1 MADGYGFT
9 YSVDPVLVIDATSSR
24 RPVIYRVKTRALSV
38 HDDLEKYLNELGS
51 PGADGSR

>member
-1 MADGYGFT
+1 MADGHGFT

-38 HDDLEKYLNELGS
+38 HDDLEKYLNELGA